1 MPLESYSKA
10 ELKKIVDIY
19 NIGVEESSLK
29 KKKKDLIKDMQG
41 AKKNYNYD
49 EIDKKLEKK
58 VTTTSEPKKK
68 KLKLKIKESSEEKK
82 KKILKKYKPLLDKEK
97 DRDKKK
103 ALSIKMNKE
112 VAESKKK

>member
-68 KLKLKIKESSEEKK
+68 PKLKIKESSEEKK

-103 ALSIKMNKE
+103 ALSVKMNKE
-112 VAESKKK
+112 LAESKKK

>member
-1 MPLESYSKA
+1 MPLENYTKA

-41 AKKNYNYD
+41 VKKNYNYT
-49 EIDKKLEKK
+49 EIDKKLNKK
-58 VTTTSEPKKK
+58 VTTTSEPKSKPK
-68 KLKLKIKESSEEKK
+68 GKAKESSEDKK
-82 KKILKKYKPLLDKEK
+82 KKILQKYKPLLDKEK

-103 ALSIKMNKE
+103 ALSVKMNKE
-112 VAESKKK
+112 IAESKKK

>member
-1 MPLESYSKA
+1 MPLENYSKA

-41 AKKNYNYD
+41 VKKNYNYT
-49 EIDKKLEKK
+49 EIDKKLSKK
-58 VTTTSEPKKK
+58 VTTTSEPKSKPK
-68 KLKLKIKESSEEKK
+68 GKSKETSEDKK
-82 KKILKKYKPLLDKEK
+82 KKILQKYKPLLDKEK

-103 ALSIKMNKE
+103 ALSVKMNKE
-112 VAESKKK
+112 IAESKKK

>member
-1 MPLESYSKA
+1 MPLENYSKA

-41 AKKNYNYD
+41 VKKNYNYT
-49 EIDKKLEKK
+49 EIDKKLSKK
-58 VTTTSEPKKK
+58 VTTTAEPKKK
-68 KLKLKIKESSEEKK
+68 KLKIKESSEDKK
-82 KKILKKYKPLLDKEK
+82 KKILQKYKPLLDKEK

-103 ALSIKMNKE
+103 ALSVKMNKE
-112 VAESKKK
+112 IAESKKK